1 MTSGSSDRPFLSLC
15 GIGKAFGG
23 VRALDDVSLDV
34 AAGEIH
40 CLAGE
45 NGSGKSTLIKVIAGV
60 HRPDHGTIAFD
71 GQPVA
76 SLTPIAAVR
85 HGVQV
90 IYQDLSLFPNLTVA
104 ENLAINALLEHR
116 RALVRWRDVRR
127 TAERALA
134 RLQVSLDLGRLVGDL
149 PVAEKQI
156 VAIARALLQDA
167 RLIVLDE
174 PTTALTG
181 VEVDALFGLV
191 RDLQQR
197 GVAILFVTHK
207 MREML
212 QAADRFTVLR
222 NGRVVASGT
231 AAEFDEAR
239 LTQAMTGRTIGER
252 RFDGHVDAAAPP
264 RLRIRDLT
272 GPILRGV
279 TVDVRAGEIV
289 GATGLLGAGQ
299 GELAA
304 RVAGLESR
312 GTGEIAIDGTPLPAC
327 TVHTAARAGI
337 GYVPEDRLR
346 EGLFLDRSIADN
358 TNAAS
363 LRELTSGA
371 RLLSTR
377 RTREQ
382 ADRWMRDLGVK
393 ASSIEAPVRQLSGGN
408 QQRVVLARVLA
419 TRPKVLVL
427 NGPTVGVDVGAKEEI
442 HATIRRLAA
451 DGLAVLIVSDDLP
464 ELVQSCR
471 RVLVFRH
478 GRVAAE
484 LGADGLTGDALQ
496 EQLSA
501 AR

>member
-1 MTSGSSDRPFLSLC
+1 
-15 GIGKAFGG
+15 
-23 VRALDDVSLDV
+23 
-34 AAGEIH
+34 
-40 CLAGE
+40 
-45 NGSGKSTLIKVIAGV
+45 
-60 HRPDHGTIAFD
+60 
-71 GQPVA
+71 
-76 SLTPIAAVR
+76 
-85 HGVQV
+85 
-90 IYQDLSLFPNLTVA
+90 
-104 ENLAINALLEHR
+104 
-116 RALVRWRDVRR
+116 
-127 TAERALA
+127 
-134 RLQVSLDLGRLVGDL
+134 
-149 PVAEKQI
+149 
-156 VAIARALLQDA
+156 
-167 RLIVLDE
+167 
-174 PTTALTG
+174 
-181 VEVDALFGLV
+181 
-191 RDLQQR
+191 
-197 GVAILFVTHK
+197 
-207 MREML
+207 
-212 QAADRFTVLR
+212 
-222 NGRVVASGT
+222 
-231 AAEFDEAR
+231 
-239 LTQAMTGRTIGER
+239 
-252 RFDGHVDAAAPP
+252 
-264 RLRIRDLT
+264 
-272 GPILRGV
+272 
-279 TVDVRAGEIV
+279 
-289 GATGLLGAGQ
+289 
-299 GELAA
+299 
-304 RVAGLESR
+304 
-312 GTGEIAIDGTPLPAC
+312 
-327 TVHTAARAGI
+327 VHTAARAGI

-393 ASSIEAPVRQLSGGN
+393 ASSIDAPVRQLSGGN

>member
-1 MTSGSSDRPFLSLC
+1 MTRASGDPFLSLRS
-15 GIGKAFGG
+15 IGKSFGG
-23 VRALDDVSLDV
+23 VRALDEVSLDV

-45 NGSGKSTLIKVIAGV
+45 NGSGKSTLIKIIAGV
-60 HRPDHGTIAFD
+60 HRPDGGSIAIAGTSFT
-71 GQPVA
+71 
-76 SLTPIAAVR
+76 SLTPIEAVR
-85 HGVQV
+85 HGVQI

-104 ENLAINALLEHR
+104 ENLAINSLLEHR
-116 RALVRWRDVRR
+116 RTIVRWRDVRR
-127 TAERALA
+127 TAERALE
-134 RLQVSLDLGRLVGDL
+134 RLQVSIDLDRLVGDL
-149 PVAEKQI
+149 PIAEKQI

-167 RLIVLDE
+167 KLIVLDE

-181 VEVDALFGLV
+181 VEVDALFALV

-197 GVAILFVTHK
+197 GVAILFVSHK

-222 NGRVVASGT
+222 NGRVVESG
-231 AAEFDEAR
+231 AAAAFDEAR
-239 LTQAMTGRTIGER
+239 LTLAMTGRAIGET
-252 RFDGHVDAAAPP
+252 RFDGRVDDDAPP
-264 RLRIRDLT
+264 RLRVRDLT

-279 TVDVRAGEIV
+279 TFDVRPGEIL
-289 GATGLLGAGQ
+289 GLTGLLGAGQ

-304 RVAGLESR
+304 RVAGLETR
-312 GTGEIAIDGTPLPAC
+312 GAGEIAVDGAVLPQC
-327 TVHTAARAGI
+327 TVRAAARAGI

-358 TNAAS
+358 ATAS
-363 LRELTSGA
+363 NLRDSTTSAG
-371 RLLSTR
+371 LLSLR
-377 RTREQ
+377 RTRDQ
-382 ADRWMRDLGVK
+382 ADRWVRDLGIK
-393 ASSIEAPVRQLSGGN
+393 ASSIDAPVRQLSGGN

-427 NGPTVGVDVGAKEEI
+427 DGPTVGVDVGAKEEL

-464 ELVQSCR
+464 ELVQSCT
-471 RVLVFRH
+471 RVLVFQQ
-478 GRVAAE
+478 GRIAAE
-484 LGADGLTGDALQ
+484 LGPAQLTGDALQ
-496 EQLSA
+496 EHVNA

>member
-1 MTSGSSDRPFLSLC
+1 MTRASGDSFLSLRS
-15 GIGKAFGG
+15 IGKSFGG
-23 VRALDDVSLDV
+23 VRALDEVSLDV

-45 NGSGKSTLIKVIAGV
+45 NGSGKSTLIKIIAGV
-60 HRPDHGTIAFD
+60 HRPDRGSIAIA
-71 GQPVA
+71 GQSLA
-76 SLTPIAAVR
+76 SLTPFDAVR
-85 HGVQV
+85 WGVQI

-104 ENLAINALLEHR
+104 ENLAINSLLEHR
-116 RALVRWRDVRR
+116 RALVRWHDVRR
-127 TAERALA
+127 TAERALE
-134 RLQVSLDLGRLVGDL
+134 RLQVSIDLDRLVGDL
-149 PVAEKQI
+149 PIAEKQI

-167 RLIVLDE
+167 KLIVLDE

-181 VEVDALFGLV
+181 VEVEALFALV

-197 GVAILFVTHK
+197 GVAILFVSHK

-222 NGRVVASGT
+222 NGRVVESGP

-239 LTQAMTGRTIGER
+239 LTHAMTGRAIGET
-252 RFDGHVDAAAPP
+252 RFDGRVDADAPP
-264 RLRIRDLT
+264 RLRVRDLT

-279 TVDVRAGEIV
+279 TFDVRPGEIV
-289 GATGLLGAGQ
+289 GLTGLLGAGQ

-304 RVAGLESR
+304 RVAGLETR
-312 GTGEIAIDGTPLPAC
+312 GTGEIAVDGTVLPQY
-327 TVHTAARAGI
+327 TVRTAARAGI

-346 EGLFLDRSIADN
+346 EGLFLDRSIEDN
-358 TNAAS
+358 ANAS
-363 LRELTSGA
+363 NLRDLTAGVG
-371 RLLSTR
+371 LLSPR
-377 RTREQ
+377 RTRDQ
-382 ADRWMRDLGVK
+382 ADRWVRDLGIK
-393 ASSIEAPVRQLSGGN
+393 TSSIDAPVRQLSGGN

-419 TRPKVLVL
+419 TRPKVLIL
-427 NGPTVGVDVGAKEEI
+427 NGPTVGVDVGAKEEL

-451 DGLAVLIVSDDLP
+451 GGLAVLIVSDDLP

-471 RVLVFRH
+471 RVLVFQH

-484 LGADGLTGDALQ
+484 LGPAQLTGDALQ
-496 EQLSA
+496 EQLNA

>member
-1 MTSGSSDRPFLSLC
+1 MTPRSSDRPFLSLTA
-15 GIGKAFGG
+15 IGKSFGG

-34 AAGEIH
+34 SAGEIH

-60 HRPDHGTIAFD
+60 HRPDRGSIAIA

-76 SLTPIAAVR
+76 SLTPISAVR
-85 HGVQV
+85 QGVQV

-104 ENLAINALLEHR
+104 ENLAINSLVEHR
-116 RALVRWRDVRR
+116 RTLVRWRDVRR
-127 TAERALA
+127 TAEHALE
-134 RLQVSLDLGRLVGDL
+134 RLRVSIDLDRLVGDL
-149 PVAEKQI
+149 PIAEKQL

-181 VEVDALFGLV
+181 VEVDALFALV

-222 NGRVVASGT
+222 NGRVVESGP

-239 LTQAMTGRTIGER
+239 LTHAMTGRAIGET
-252 RFDGHVDAAAPP
+252 RFDGRVDASAPP

-279 TVDVRAGEIV
+279 TFDVRPGEIV
-289 GATGLLGAGQ
+289 GLTGLLGAGQ

-304 RVAGLESR
+304 RVAGLETS
-312 GTGEIAIDGTPLPAC
+312 GTGEIAVDGAPLPAC
-327 TVHTAARAGI
+327 TVRAAARAGI

-358 TNAAS
+358 ANASS
-363 LRELTSGA
+363 LRALTTGL

-377 RTREQ
+377 RMRSQ
-382 ADRWMRDLGVK
+382 ADRWIHDLGVK
-393 ASSIEAPVRQLSGGN
+393 APSIDAPVRQLSGGN

-442 HATIRRLAA
+442 HATIRQLAA
-451 DGLAVLIVSDDLP
+451 GGLAVLIVSDDLP
-464 ELVQSCR
+464 ELVQSCS

-478 GRVAAE
+478 GRVTAE
-484 LGADGLTGDALQ
+484 LGAAALTGDALQ

-501 AR
+501 AH

>member
-1 MTSGSSDRPFLSLC
+1 MTARSSGRPFLSLRA
-15 GIGKAFGG
+15 IGKSFGG

-60 HRPDHGTIAFD
+60 HRPDTGSIALG
-71 GQPVA
+71 GQPIA
-76 SLTPIAAVR
+76 SLTPIGAVR

-116 RALVRWRDVRR
+116 RTLVRWRDVRR
-127 TAERALA
+127 TAARALD
-134 RLQVSLDLGRLVGDL
+134 RLQVAIDLDRLVGDL
-149 PVAEKQI
+149 PIAEKQV

-181 VEVDALFGLV
+181 VEVDALFALV

-212 QAADRFTVLR
+212 EAADRFTVLR
-222 NGRVVASGT
+222 NGRVVASGP
-231 AAEFDEAR
+231 AADFDEAR
-239 LTQAMTGRTIGER
+239 LTHEMTGRTIDER
-252 RFDGHVDAAAPP
+252 RFDGRVDAGAAP

-279 TVDVRAGEIV
+279 TFDIRPGEIV

-304 RVAGLESR
+304 RVAGLEAR
-312 GTGEIAIDGTPLPAC
+312 GTGEIAVDGLPLPAC
-327 TVHTAARAGI
+327 TVRAAARAGI

-346 EGLFLDRSIADN
+346 EGLFLDRSVADN
-358 TNAAS
+358 TNASS
-363 LRELTSGA
+363 LRGLTTGP

-393 ASSIEAPVRQLSGGN
+393 APSIDAPVRQLSGGN

-419 TRPKVLVL
+419 THPKVLVL
-427 NGPTVGVDVGAKEEI
+427 HGPTVGVDVGAKDEI

-451 DGLAVLIVSDDLP
+451 GGLAVLIVSDDLP
-464 ELVQSCR
+464 ELVQSCG

-478 GRVAAE
+478 GRVAAD
-484 LGADGLTGDALQ
+484 LRAADLTSDALQ